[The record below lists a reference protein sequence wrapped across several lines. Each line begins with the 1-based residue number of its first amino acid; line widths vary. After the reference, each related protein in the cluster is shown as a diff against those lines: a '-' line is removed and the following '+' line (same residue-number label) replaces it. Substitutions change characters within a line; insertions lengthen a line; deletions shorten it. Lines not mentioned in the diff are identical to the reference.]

1 MAGPQ
6 PLDSTDR
13 RPLWEQ
19 VLADLE
25 RRLAE
30 GEFRERFP
38 TDLDLMDDYEVSR
51 HTVREAVRRIEAT
64 GLLVRQRGRG
74 SFVRR
79 EVFEQPL
86 GSLYSLFRSLEE
98 RGHDQTSVTR
108 RLEVRR
114 ETAPATR
121 LGLPDDAELVFLER
135 VRLVDGQP
143 LALDRVWLPAGV
155 GAGLLEVDFSHTALY
170 DELARTAGVRPVR
183 GSELIRP
190 VVPTASERRIL
201 DVDETTAA
209 FLIERYTESTTGPV
223 EWRESL
229 VRGDRYG
236 FRQSWNGPVETD
248 EPGLEPA

>member
-1 MAGPQ
+1 MAGPKR
-6 PLDSTDR
+6 LDSTDP
-13 RPLWEQ
+13 RPLWGQ
-19 VLADLE
+19 VLGDLE

-30 GEFRERFP
+30 GEFDERFP

-51 HTVREAVRRIEAT
+51 HTVREAVRRIEAA
-64 GLLVRQRGRG
+64 GLLVRKRGRG

-98 RGHDQTSVTR
+98 QGHEQTSVTR

-114 ETAPATR
+114 EVAPAGR
-121 LGLPDDAELVFLER
+121 LGLPDDADLVFLER
-135 VRLVDGQP
+135 VRLVDGEP
-143 LALDRVWLPAGV
+143 LALDRAWLPMGI

-170 DELARTAGVRPVR
+170 DELARTAGVRPIR

-190 VVPTASERRIL
+190 VVPTASERQVL
-201 DVDETTAA
+201 DIDETTAA
-209 FLIERYTESTTGPV
+209 FLIERYTESTAGPV

-236 FRQSWNGPVETD
+236 FRQAWDGPVESD
-248 EPGLEPA
+248 EPGLAPA